1 MSGLSGACNRRGWNV
16 RGACHALWM
25 CIGVL
30 LLCQCGA
37 PGRGMHHDVIAYG
50 AFARL
55 RIYRPQGP
63 TRHVAVLL
71 SGDGGWGAPLD
82 AIASG
87 LAGRGSLV
95 AGIDTREWLAALNRS
110 GSPCIEAGGALADL
124 GHYLN
129 EHYPVPAQAP
139 VLIGHSAGASLA
151 YVALA
156 QSAPADFAG
165 ALTLSFCADL
175 DLARPLCPAG
185 ALREGP
191 RASGVRLRRQVPGSP
206 FMASRIASARRLR
219 AANSCKGCRAA
230 VSWRCPG
237 SGTRT
242 VMPAAGGEPSC
253 PLMTPWHQ
261 PRGNPW
267 AAGGKRGAANLM
279 CARWTSGRPPAAT
292 NAGSCIVSRCCG
304 ETWISSTGSWRAT
317 YFPSCARLSIAGRSS
332 GRKCARTSA
341 PPRGCSPSGT
351 CTWRISAPGATRK
364 GASSGA

>member
-1 MSGLSGACNRRGWNV
+1 V

-63 TRHVAVLL
+63 IRHVAVLL

-191 RASGVRLRRQVPGSP
+191 RAGGVRLRPGGVLPGPWIALHGLEDRECPALEGREFVQGVPGSR
-206 FMASRIASARRLR
+206 FVAL
-219 AANSCKGCRAA
+219 
-230 VSWRCPG
+230 PG
-237 SGTRT
+237 VGHSYRD
-242 VMPAAGGEPSC
+242 
-253 PLMTPWHQ
+253 
-261 PRGNPW
+261 
-267 AAGGKRGAANLM
+267 
-279 CARWTSGRPPAAT
+279 
-292 NAGSCIVSRCCG
+292 AGSWWG
-304 ETWISSTGSWRAT
+304 AFMSSYDTLAPT
-317 YFPSCARLSIAGRSS
+317 AR
-332 GRKCARTSA
+332 
-341 PPRGCSPSGT
+341 
-351 CTWRISAPGATRK
+351 
-364 GASSGA
+364 